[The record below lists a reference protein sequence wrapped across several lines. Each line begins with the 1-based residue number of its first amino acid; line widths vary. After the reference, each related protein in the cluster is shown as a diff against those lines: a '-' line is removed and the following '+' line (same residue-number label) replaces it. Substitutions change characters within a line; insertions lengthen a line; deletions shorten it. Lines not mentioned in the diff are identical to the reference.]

1 MKLKKDVLLNGV
13 KTAIADLVWNRPNIQ
28 NATYAETIDMAEECE
43 KIVEIKKISKNKDL
57 TSAVTVISKEN
68 EKNAEKINNL
78 EQIIA

>member
-1 MKLKKDVLLNGV
+1 
-13 KTAIADLVWNRPNIQ
+13 
-28 NATYAETIDMAEECE
+28 MAEECE